1 MSLPKYNTLFETI
14 KSTILYITG
23 LTLLLFFTFKIISI
37 VLLVIFALV
46 LGIIISAPVSK
57 FEKRGMKRWLASLI
71 IFIIIFGVSIGLGWL
86 IVPHIT
92 NQLDV
97 LISNLPS
104 YYTSASNHIASILKN
119 YPEFNREIQDSGVSI
134 GSAIPS
140 VGKTIIGL
148 GNFSFG
154 LIGGIFLFIV
164 FVCLVVFY
172 VSHPQPIVELYLS
185 LFQPR
190 KRESAKNAMQHTTV
204 MLVGWMKSNLIGGAI
219 QSVLV
224 YAFLSIVN
232 VPGALV
238 WAALAFFSELIPKL
252 GFYIMAIPPTLVA
265 LSISPLTAFWC
276 LLFFLL
282 LNELVSDFLMPKLR
296 STTMNI
302 HPVSSL
308 VMLLAM
314 GAAFGLTGA
323 LLATPMAAIIKA
335 YYEEFYLK
343 KLPEDPEMDHRV
355 EEIIYNK

>member
-1 MSLPKYNTLFETI
+1 MNLSKQSDLFQII

-46 LGIIISAPVSK
+46 LGLIISAPVSK
-57 FEKRGMKRWLASLI
+57 FEKKGMKRWLASLI
-71 IFIIIFGVSIGLGWL
+71 IFGIIFGVSIGLGWL

-92 NQLDV
+92 DQLDV

-104 YYTSASNHIASILKN
+104 YYTAASNHIAKILKN
-119 YPEFNREIQDSGVSI
+119 YPEFNREIQDSGLSI
-134 GSAIPS
+134 SSAMPS

-154 LIGGIFLFIV
+154 IIGGIFMFIV
-164 FVCLVVFY
+164 FICLVVFY
-172 VSHPQPIVELYLS
+172 VSNPKPIVELYLS
-185 LFQPR
+185 LFRPE
-190 KRESAKNAMQHTTV
+190 KRQSAETALQHTTT

-219 QSVLV
+219 QAVLV
-224 YAFLSIVN
+224 YGFLSIMG

-265 LSISPLTAFWC
+265 LSVSPLTAFWC
-276 LLFFLL
+276 IVFFLL

-296 STTMNI
+296 SSTMNI
-302 HPVSSL
+302 HPVSLL

-323 LLATPMAAIIKA
+323 LLATPMAAIVKA

-343 KLPEDPEMDHRV
+343 KLPADPEMDSRV
-355 EEIIYNK
+355 DDIVYNR